1 MMTTLTFDTLKV
13 ADRLEA
19 SGFTREQ
26 AKGAA
31 VTFAEIAAD
40 NSGKLVTVEHFDA
53 KMREL
58 DGKFRELELRMTI
71 KLGGML
77 LAITG
82 IMAALLKY
90 FLP

>member
-1 MMTTLTFDTLKV
+1 MIMTSITFDTLKV
-13 ADRLEA
+13 ADKLEA

-31 VTFAEIAAD
+31 VTFAEITAE
-40 NSGKLVTVEHFDA
+40 NSGKLVTQEHFDFR
-53 KMREL
+53 M
-58 DGKFRELELRMTI
+58 RELELRMTI

-77 LAITG
+77 LAMTG